1 MSIYNNPQVTLI
13 GVLLWYNKTVS
24 PFVNKGDEMK
34 RDMELKKLEKRIKYL
49 ERENILNGIV
59 MSILGA
65 IVTFLIFKS

>member
-1 MSIYNNPQVTLI
+1 MN
-13 GVLLWYNKTVS
+13 
-24 PFVNKGDEMK
+24 

-49 ERENILNGIV
+49 ERENMLNGIV